1 MNGYTEL
8 TILGRKRGLKFGALA
23 FERIG
28 GSIAAIEQ
36 MGEYYTLKFT
46 ADLLY
51 AGLINNCFRKDEL
64 PDFKYEEVFDWVEEN
79 SNNQDVVNEIAAVVK
94 VFEQSKPMQEF
105 TQAVEN
111 AKKELDE
118 AKKKAGTKSEPSASE
133 S

>member
-64 PDFKYEEVFDWVEEN
+64 PDFKYEDVFDWVEEN
-79 SNNQDVVNEIAAVVK
+79 ANNQDVVNEIAEVVK
-94 VFEQSKPMQEF
+94 VFEQSKPMQD
-105 TQAVEN
+105 AVESIN
-111 AKKELDE
+111 QAKKELDE
-118 AKKKAGTKSEPSASE
+118 AKKKAGKRSKSSASA